1 MFFSGTNIKPYID
14 EMDVDMIKS
23 IPKFDV
29 VEKDIIKYGKHLIS
43 KEYKK
48 FTTEEKILALCF
60 ASNVLAK
67 ELSPD
72 FYGYKNIL
80 LIYFAYI
87 PYYNSR
93 NIGIGEDDYGEK
105 ILYVDPPMG
114 PQLSFH
120 IKNDYIY
127 DILEE
132 KFGIYKKGWSGRINY
147 KNPIY
152 KYRSKYLGIMD
163 RNLNYILWEKF
174 TDDRKVEIIFPGL
187 KQIIKSK
194 FADKILT
201 LEVKPDHSWSKM
213 SKDAVMIINHYTF
226 NSKSFENQWSRFC
239 SYFIQRLDSF
249 TGLYE
254 ITITDIKTP
263 YIDIYINELAY
274 STGK

>member
-114 PQLSFH
+114 HNYLF
-120 IKNDYIY
+120 ILKTIIY
-127 DILEE
+127 M
-132 KFGIYKKGWSGRINY
+132 IY
-147 KNPIY
+147 
-152 KYRSKYLGIMD
+152 
-163 RNLNYILWEKF
+163 
-174 TDDRKVEIIFPGL
+174 
-187 KQIIKSK
+187 
-194 FADKILT
+194 
-201 LEVKPDHSWSKM
+201 
-213 SKDAVMIINHYTF
+213 
-226 NSKSFENQWSRFC
+226 
-239 SYFIQRLDSF
+239 
-249 TGLYE
+249 
-254 ITITDIKTP
+254 
-263 YIDIYINELAY
+263 
-274 STGK
+274 